1 MADETLYEKI
11 ADSIPDVTK
20 GKMFGALCLKAPNG
34 KAGAMFWRDKTKNRN
49 AFMIFKLS
57 EKDEQ
62 AAMKLSGAKVFE
74 PAEGRP
80 MNGWVQLSTAHADK
94 WKSFAQKAMA
104 YVKTLEK

>member
-1 MADETLYEKI
+1 MADETLYDKI

-34 KAGAMFWRDKTKNRN
+34 KAGAMFWRDKTKDRN